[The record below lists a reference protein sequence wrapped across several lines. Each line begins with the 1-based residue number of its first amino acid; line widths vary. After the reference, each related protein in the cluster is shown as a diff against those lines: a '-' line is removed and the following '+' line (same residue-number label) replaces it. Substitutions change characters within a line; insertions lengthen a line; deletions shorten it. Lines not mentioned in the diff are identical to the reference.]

1 MNNLFDTHPPFQIDG
16 NFGATSGIA
25 EMLVQSHLDAV
36 QLLPALPSAWKNG
49 HVKGIVARGAFEVE
63 MFWANG
69 ELTRALITSKAGNLL
84 KLRTNQN
91 IIVKD
96 VKSVS
101 FTDKISKSSQYITS
115 LPTQAGKT
123 YVITVK

>member
-1 MNNLFDTHPPFQIDG
+1 MDLLEIH
-16 NFGATSGIA
+16 SGYFA
-25 EMLVQSHLDAV
+25 

-69 ELTRALITSKAGNLL
+69 ELTKAFITSKAGNPLE
-84 KLRTNQN
+84 LRKNQN

-96 VKSVS
+96 VNSVS
-101 FTDKISKSSQYITS
+101 ITDKISNSSKYITF